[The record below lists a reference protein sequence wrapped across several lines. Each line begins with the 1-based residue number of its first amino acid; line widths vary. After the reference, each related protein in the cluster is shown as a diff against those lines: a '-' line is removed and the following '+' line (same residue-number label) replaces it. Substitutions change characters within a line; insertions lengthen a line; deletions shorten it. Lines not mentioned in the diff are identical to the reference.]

1 MIARGETVGTFQI
14 ESRAQI
20 QSILATRP
28 DRLYDI
34 VVQVA
39 LIRPG
44 PIQAKFVHPYTE
56 RRRGRE
62 EVRYAH
68 PLLEPIL
75 RRTYGVPIF
84 QEQAMAVSM
93 ALAGFTAGEA
103 DELRRAMGHHRKVE
117 KLKAALVRMRDRCIE
132 RGISEDVAN
141 EVVRDLLSFANY
153 GFPESHAW
161 SFALIAYATAW
172 LKANHPTE
180 FYLGLLNA
188 WPMGFY
194 PPATLVHDARRSGVH
209 VLGPCLRDGE
219 WECTVERK
227 VSGAGFWGGVLV
239 GTENSTGTDNSV
251 GTKNSVPGSRFP
263 GLVPGERQQ
272 QWQQQQQNNAELP
285 SVNPGNQP
293 GEPALCPSVPRE
305 PALRPSVPGEQALC
319 PPSSV
324 PTRNQPQNSAPET
337 LFLRIG
343 WKHIRG
349 LGESAREALQAARSE
364 KPFLSI
370 GDVVRRA
377 QLTRTDALALARSGA
392 FEAFQPGRRRAA
404 WEALRVAGDLLPLAP
419 ARILP
424 FDPRELE
431 GEELIFLDYLATGIS
446 THGHPMEH
454 IRARLDAAGVTPSRD
469 LEKIYP
475 GERIVVAGLVV
486 ARQHPETAKGT
497 VFVLLEDEWGFL
509 NVIVPRETFAKN
521 REIVKFSPF
530 LVIEG
535 RFEREDRVMNVI
547 GFRFREL
554 KMGNRRPVNYRSRDF
569 H

>member
-1 MIARGETVGTFQI
+1 
-14 ESRAQI
+14 
-20 QSILATRP
+20 
-28 DRLYDI
+28 
-34 VVQVA
+34 
-39 LIRPG
+39 
-44 PIQAKFVHPYTE
+44 
-56 RRRGRE
+56 
-62 EVRYAH
+62 
-68 PLLEPIL
+68 
-75 RRTYGVPIF
+75 
-84 QEQAMAVSM
+84 
-93 ALAGFTAGEA
+93 
-103 DELRRAMGHHRKVE
+103 
-117 KLKAALVRMRDRCIE
+117 
-132 RGISEDVAN
+132 
-141 EVVRDLLSFANY
+141 
-153 GFPESHAW
+153 
-161 SFALIAYATAW
+161 
-172 LKANHPTE
+172 
-180 FYLGLLNA
+180 
-188 WPMGFY
+188 
-194 PPATLVHDARRSGVH
+194 
-209 VLGPCLRDGE
+209 
-219 WECTVERK
+219 
-227 VSGAGFWGGVLV
+227 
-239 GTENSTGTDNSV
+239 
-251 GTKNSVPGSRFP
+251 
-263 GLVPGERQQ
+263 
-272 QWQQQQQNNAELP
+272 
-285 SVNPGNQP
+285 
-293 GEPALCPSVPRE
+293 
-305 PALRPSVPGEQALC
+305 
-319 PPSSV
+319 
-324 PTRNQPQNSAPET
+324 
-337 LFLRIG
+337 
-343 WKHIRG
+343 

-377 QLTRTDALALARSGA
+377 QLTRTDALALAMSGA